1 MKVNKSNAIIQM
13 YIVLTYLVSVSSVF
27 ALGFLY
33 ELSPLVDQVSR
44 LRDCVSELLEVGL
57 EWILLAELICKDN
70 NELLWKTVGTYLL
83 NLGL

>member
-1 MKVNKSNAIIQM
+1 M

-27 ALGFLY
+27 TLGFLY
-33 ELSPLVDQVSR
+33 ELSPLVDQVSY

-70 NELLWKTVGTYLL
+70 NKLLRKTVGTYLL

>member
-1 MKVNKSNAIIQM
+1 LKINKSNAIIQM

-27 ALGFLY
+27 TLGFLY
-33 ELSPLVDQVSR
+33 ELSPLVDQVSH

-70 NELLWKTVGTYLL
+70 D
-83 NLGL
+83 

>member
-1 MKVNKSNAIIQM
+1 M

-27 ALGFLY
+27 TLGFLY